1 MLAYMYTKFLLCSAI
16 TIVVPCLV
24 NDNRTQSPHICEV
37 KVKMTGWHVSSM
49 MNMMTKY
56 EKHIMITNKR
66 HTTNLTNFNKV
77 NGPWIQGQDREQE
90 ICTLHDEYWEEWC
103 MVTLT
108 FDTGDIYTG
117 KVTGETWK
125 WFFNKT
131 NLSSHNTCKTR
142 TNLNYNSNLTLIK
155 ILKILSVQWILL
167 YLKPLTFTSLNMC
180 VRRFNLIISSTKI
193 YQNEIDALN

>member
-1 MLAYMYTKFLLCSAI
+1 MYTKFLLCSAI

-24 NDNRTQSPHICEV
+24 NDNRTQSQHICKV

-56 EKHIMITNKR
+56 EKHIIMITNKR

-117 KVTGETWK
+117 KVTRLSRFMQVTWQARHENDFSIK
-125 WFFNKT
+125 QIY
-131 NLSSHNTCKTR
+131 HPITR
-142 TNLNYNSNLTLIK
+142 VKHALI
-155 ILKILSVQWILL
+155 
-167 YLKPLTFTSLNMC
+167 
-180 VRRFNLIISSTKI
+180 LIIT
-193 YQNEIDALN
+193 LT